1 MPWLGVKNEHGMTE
15 RITKDSPYWSAGWSC
30 WAEMGNKIEWE
41 LWGQNNMDLNSEA
54 KEFMLYSAVSRNSV
68 EIKNSGFDQESE

>member
-1 MPWLGVKNEHGMTE
+1 
-15 RITKDSPYWSAGWSC
+15 
-30 WAEMGNKIEWE
+30 MGNKIEWE

-54 KEFMLYSAVSRNSV
+54 KEFMLYSAVIRNSV